1 MILQIL
7 TAIRYLSN
15 HDDIVDDIADPNSD
29 EVSAKFSNR
38 VVEQI
43 QYAKANVIVK
53 TPFGI
58 LIPCTLQTL

>member
-1 MILQIL
+1 MTLQIL

-43 QYAKANVIVK
+43 QYAEVNELAN
-53 TPFGI
+53 G
-58 LIPCTLQTL
+58 LSMRRRMLL